1 MSLNHC
7 SSAINDKNRNIIV
20 EEGKQLEHW
29 KEHFEKV
36 LNSIPPENP
45 ILIDFYQMQ
54 EIKSISI
61 EPISLKEVKGARLSL
76 RKGN

>member
-36 LNSIPPENP
+36 LNSVPPGNP

-54 EIKSISI
+54 EIESIGI
-61 EPISLKEVKGARLSL
+61 EPIWVWRKEGSQGSNALS
-76 RKGN
+76 